1 MLGGG
6 DKEDQGSDVL
16 EAMDPLLMLGS
27 LAAGI
32 DLESSLDAGAENVLV
47 SGHTVRGGHAVDG
60 SSRLPS
66 R

>member
-1 MLGGG
+1 
-6 DKEDQGSDVL
+6 
-16 EAMDPLLMLGS
+16 MDPLLMLGL

-47 SGHTVRGGHAVDG
+47 SGHTVRGGHVVDG

-66 R
+66 H